1 MMYSD
6 MILDAKAK
14 GLTTETMMLESVEDL
29 DVILCQMKKEHPKEY
44 WMFLR
49 KQHGR
54 LYKNHYTEEF
64 AEHDVSKMEWTDRNG
79 HEQKGAHWSKEQIK
93 EATKS
98 DTFPSGT
105 TECDKYVAY
114 NATYADLC
122 RVLDDEHILK
132 VAHQFWFADEDA
144 QDGKIWLYMCAMYE
158 HKEHD
163 NRI

>member
-1 MMYSD
+1 MMYSE

-14 GLTTETMMLESVEDL
+14 GLTSEQVMRESVEDVEKL
-29 DVILCQMKKEHPKEY
+29 LCKMKEEHPKEY

-79 HEQKGAHWSKEQIK
+79 LEQKGAHWSKEQVK

-98 DTFPSGT
+98 DT

-122 RVLDDEHILK
+122 RVLDEEHILK

-144 QDGKIWLYMCAMYE
+144 PDGKIWIYMCAMYK

-163 NRI
+163 NRH